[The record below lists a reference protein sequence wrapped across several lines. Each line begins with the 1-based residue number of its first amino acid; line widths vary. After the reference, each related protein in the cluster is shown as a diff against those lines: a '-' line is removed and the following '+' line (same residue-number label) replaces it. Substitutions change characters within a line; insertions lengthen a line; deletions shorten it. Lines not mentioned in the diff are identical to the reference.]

1 MTHWNSIDKVG
12 DNSLILKEL
21 QLCLAGY
28 PEADLHRQAC
38 LFAHGQGLFQ
48 QQVHNL
54 SHTSEE
60 QPYDIIFF

>member
-21 QLCLAGY
+21 QLYLTGY

-54 SHTSEE
+54 SRTSEE
-60 QPYDIIFF
+60 KSYGIVYL